1 MPKTI
6 PRLSFTAVRILKE
19 HVIEKAGTLQQREA
33 EHLTSSTTSSTEES
47 IFIHVSQ
54 LNQTQR
60 EQLLKC
66 FQLTHF
72 IVARNLLFKI

>member
-1 MPKTI
+1 MPKDHTTTI
-6 PRLSFTAVRILKE
+6 MSQLSEFLKKMSLRKQRLQK
-19 HVIEKAGTLQQREA
+19 REA
-33 EHLTSSTTSSTEES
+33 EHLASSTKSSTEES
-47 IFIHVSQ
+47 IFTHVSQ

-60 EQLLKC
+60 EQLLKR